1 MRKLLLLPVLTAL
14 LLAAPGG
21 LAATKTVSITNSGFV
36 PNQITIAVNDSITF
50 TNSDSRNRQPIS
62 QDAGF
67 ASPILKP
74 GETFTYQFKKDGK
87 FTVTDALVRNQR
99 LNVTVE
105 KAAPAPI
112 GAPTLTASKKKVIY
126 GGSVVLSGK
135 VPVAK
140 AGEKVSLRA
149 EVLLPNGTQQA
160 STVAEAQSTT
170 DGSFTFT
177 HVPTAQTTY
186 TVLWQVTPATSQASP
201 AARVLVAPRIGLSVV
216 RKLSGRRVVFA
227 TKATSAI
234 PYVGKSVY
242 IQRRNSLGQWVSLK
256 QVVLRSSTVAT
267 QATVRLPAGLSR
279 IRVFMPKAQAGI
291 GYTAGVSRTLLIVR

>member
-1 MRKLLLLPVLTAL
+1 MRKLLLLPVLAAF

-36 PNQITIAVNDSITF
+36 PNQITIAVDDSITF
-50 TNSDSRNRQPIS
+50 TNSDSRNRQPVS

-99 LNVTVE
+99 VNVTVE
-105 KAAPAPI
+105 KAAPI

-126 GGSVVLSGK
+126 GGSVVLTGK
-135 VPVAK
+135 VPLAK

-149 EVLLPNGTQQA
+149 EVLLPNGGQQA
-160 STVAEAQSTT
+160 STVAEAKSAS

-186 TVLWQVTPATSQASP
+186 TVLWHLTPATSQTSP
-201 AARVLVAPRIGLSVV
+201 AARVLVAPRVGLSVV

-234 PYVGKSVY
+234 PYVGKVVY
-242 IQRRNSLGQWVSLK
+242 VQRRNSLGQWVSLK
-256 QVVLRSSTVAT
+256 RVVLRSSTVAT
-267 QATVRLPAGLSR
+267 QATVRLPTGLSR
-279 IRVFMPKAQAGI
+279 VRVFMPKAQAGI
-291 GYTAGVSRTLLIVR
+291 GYTAGISRTLLIVR